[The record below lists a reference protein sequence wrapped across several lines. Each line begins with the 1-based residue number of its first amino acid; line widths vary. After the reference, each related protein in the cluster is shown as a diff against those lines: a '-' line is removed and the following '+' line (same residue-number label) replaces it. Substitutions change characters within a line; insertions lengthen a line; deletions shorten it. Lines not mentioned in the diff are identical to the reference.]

1 MKPLFFV
8 LFALV
13 SCAALSRGG
22 PVDLAIVAA
31 MRLSEQPSY
40 SWRSTVSDD
49 ARVYDLEGKKDQSGY
64 TWMRLPM
71 VKEFARRLGRDAG
84 TELEAVFRSGTLYV
98 VRTERGWQTIHELPR
113 RTWDWSDDFDP
124 WVAPTA
130 TRANLGAAAL
140 AGLDPWGHASLP
152 PMVLSPAPAADEEH
166 DRPYC
171 NAQFGLSE
179 PHAELAVIVG
189 SFTAMTVEG
198 NVASGTLSDLGA
210 QLLLV
215 REAQDHLQPLVAAGV
230 FKLYLQGG
238 VVTRYDLRLEGIL
251 QVDRRRVRVRQQS
264 TTHLSRIGATT
275 VEVPD
280 EARRKL
286 ER

>member
-1 MKPLFFV
+1 MNSLFFV
-8 LFALV
+8 SFAVVGGVALV
-13 SCAALSRGG
+13 RGG
-22 PVDLAIVAA
+22 PVETAIVAA

-49 ARVYDLEGKKDQSGY
+49 ARVYDLEGKKDRSGY

-84 TELEAVFRSGTLYV
+84 TELEAVFRSSTAYV

-113 RTWDWSDDFDP
+113 RTWDWSNDYDP
-124 WVAPTA
+124 WASPGV

-140 AGLDPWGHASLP
+140 AGLDPWGHASFP
-152 PMVLSPAPAADEEH
+152 PMVLAPALPADEEQE
-166 DRPYC
+166 RPYC

-189 SFTAMTVEG
+189 SFTAMSVEG
-198 NVASGTLSDLGA
+198 HVASGTLSDLGA

-215 REAQDHLQPLVAAGV
+215 REAQDHVQPLVAAGV

-238 VVTRYDLRLEGIL
+238 LVTRYDLRLEGIL
-251 QVDRRRVRVRQQS
+251 HVDRRRVHVRQQS
-264 TTHLSRIGATT
+264 STRISRIGATT

-286 ER
+286 EP

>member
-1 MKPLFFV
+1 MKPKFLV
-8 LFALV
+8 ALALV
-13 SCAALSRGG
+13 GCTASTRGG
-22 PVDLAIVAA
+22 PVDTAIVAA

-49 ARVYDLEGKKDQSGY
+49 ARVYDLEGKKDRSGY

-71 VKEFARRLGRDAG
+71 VKEFARRLGREAG
-84 TELEAVFRSGTLYV
+84 TELEAVFRSSTAYV
-98 VRTERGWQTIHELPR
+98 VRTERGWRTIHELPR
-113 RTWDWSDDFDP
+113 RTWEWNDDFDP
-124 WVAPTA
+124 WIVPAA
-130 TRANLGAAAL
+130 RRANLGAAAL
-140 AGLDPWGHASLP
+140 AGLDPWDHGSLP
-152 PMVLSPAPAADEEH
+152 PMVLLPAPPADDAAE
-166 DRPYC
+166 RPYC

-189 SFTAMTVEG
+189 SFTTMTVEG
-198 NVASGTLSDLGA
+198 RVVSGTLSDLGA

-215 REAQDHLQPLVAAGV
+215 REAQDHVQPLVAAGV

-238 VVTRYDLRLEGIL
+238 LVARYDLRLEGIL
-251 QVDRRRVRVRQQS
+251 LVDRQRVRVRQQS
-264 TTHLSRIGATT
+264 STHISGIGTTT

-280 EARRKL
+280 DARRKL